1 MNFIHQRLWSDNEQT
16 FGFIRDTKRL
26 FKSWILE
33 DEYRDIDKKVKGETR
48 ILSGKYKLGIRKE
61 DTPLTIKHRESYNNI
76 FKDNN
81 GNYIEWFKYHIE
93 VLDVKQFS
101 GIYYHS
107 GVDQTHT
114 DGCQLLADICNL
126 TLDKNPLSSSLTA
139 VKRFYDLVYP
149 ILDKNELVTVLI
161 KDEISLING

>member
-1 MNFIHQRLWSDNEQT
+1 MEFVHQRLWSNNEQT

-26 FKSWILE
+26 YKAWVLE
-33 DEYRDIDKKVKGETR
+33 DEYRDKKVKGETR
-48 ILSGKYKLGIRKE
+48 IPAKKYFLGIRKQ
-61 DTPLTIKHRESYNNI
+61 DTPLTLKHRESYNSK
-76 FKDNN
+76 FKDDK
-81 GNYIEWFKYHIE
+81 GNFIEWFKYHIE
-93 VLDVKQFS
+93 VLDVENFS

-126 TLDKNPLSSSLTA
+126 TSDKNPLSSSLTA

-149 ILDKNELVTVLI
+149 LLEKNIQVTVTI
-161 KDEISLING
+161 KDEIALML